1 MRNINQELTDSVTEM
16 LKSGIVPWRKP
27 WQGAGK
33 PANFASKRN
42 YHGINT
48 WLLNA
53 KAIDKDYKS
62 NYWMTYKQAQDNKGQ
77 VRKNEK
83 GAEIIFWSIL
93 EKPDADNPSK
103 IKKIPLMRLSYV
115 FNLSQIDGI
124 ELPNV
129 STPNG
134 ANSILSADDIV
145 KNMLD
150 KPEIIHRMQD
160 KAYYMPSA
168 DKIYMPEMTQFYSTN
183 GYYGTLFHELAHSTG
198 NENRLKRF
206 TSGTTSHEEYSKE
219 ELIAEMTS
227 TLILNDLNMLDNE
240 EMTQSASYLANWTMA
255 LQNDISLLVKAGT
268 NAQKAYDFILNKK
281 ESAEN

>member
-1 MRNINQELTDSVTEM
+1 
-16 LKSGIVPWRKP
+16 
-27 WQGAGK
+27 
-33 PANFASKRN
+33 
-42 YHGINT
+42 
-48 WLLNA
+48 
-53 KAIDKDYKS
+53 
-62 NYWMTYKQAQDNKGQ
+62 
-77 VRKNEK
+77 
-83 GAEIIFWSIL
+83 
-93 EKPDADNPSK
+93 
-103 IKKIPLMRLSYV
+103 
-115 FNLSQIDGI
+115 
-124 ELPNV
+124 
-129 STPNG
+129 
-134 ANSILSADDIV
+134 
-145 KNMLD
+145 
-150 KPEIIHRMQD
+150 
-160 KAYYMPSA
+160 
-168 DKIYMPEMTQFYSTN
+168 MTQFYSTN